1 MSKSTFKERDD
12 KIQYLEKKYRIIMV
26 RLKEE
31 IAGKEKIS
39 NEHKRTISDLK
50 RKYGKQLD
58 QTLKDENDR
67 LNKES
72 TTQAKYIVQSILP

>member
-1 MSKSTFKERDD
+1 
-12 KIQYLEKKYRIIMV
+12 MV

-50 RKYGKQLD
+50 QKSGKQLV
-58 QTLKDENDR
+58 QTLKDENDS

-72 TTQAKYIVQSILP
+72 TTQTKYRQCWDTFWRWSTSYKP

>member
-1 MSKSTFKERDD
+1 
-12 KIQYLEKKYRIIMV
+12 MV

-72 TTQAKYIVQSILP
+72 TTQAKYIVQSIYP

>member
-1 MSKSTFKERDD
+1 
-12 KIQYLEKKYRIIMV
+12 MV

-50 RKYGKQLD
+50 QKSGKQLV
-58 QTLKDENDR
+58 QTLKDENDS
-67 LNKES
+67 LHKES
-72 TTQAKYIVQSILP
+72 TTQTKYRQC